1 MLKQVQMERNAKRK
15 KYIYF
20 SFIEPNAET
29 VGVRNTFT
37 DTNTNDRKLNQYQI
51 NPKNVSFLT
60 KLYFIKQLYTNLV

>member
-1 MLKQVQMERNAKRK
+1 MRKQVQMERNAKRK

-51 NPKNVSFLT
+51 NPKNV
-60 KLYFIKQLYTNLV
+60 